1 MKTKFKGILTLLL
14 ALVVQFTFAQEKQ
27 ISGTVSD
34 ETGPLPGVS
43 VIIKGTS
50 NGVETDFDGLYKIT
64 AKQGDVLMFSYVGM
78 NDVFKKVGNGTTLNV
93 TLESSNLLDEIIV
106 VAYGTAKKSSIV
118 GSVATVSQEILK
130 NVQSSNVAKALE
142 GAISGV
148 QVVASSGQPGS
159 APSIKIRGIGSINS
173 SNDPLYVL
181 DGIPFE
187 GNINSIPQSD
197 IASINVLKDAAANSL
212 YGARGSNGVILIT
225 TKKGKDGKMT
235 VSLSAKTG
243 INSRAINDYSI
254 IKSPKDYYELFWQ
267 AIKGRNI
274 SNGQTEAQAAQS
286 ASNTL
291 VKELGGYNNYNVP
304 NTELVGVDG
313 KLNPNAKL
321 LYQDSWEDEFFNN
334 GFRKEYS
341 LNVRG
346 GNEKARYFFSSS
358 YLSDEGYVAR
368 SNFERLTT
376 RLNLEMNITE
386 NITLSSSL
394 SYSNTTSNTP
404 TSSGNSY
411 TNSFQWSRGIAPI
424 YPVYGYTATGQP
436 IYDNN
441 GEKVYDFGNGEYGGT
456 RVYGAGIHPLAS
468 NKLDIK
474 ERITDN
480 FNSNLSL
487 RYNFLE
493 DFNFTYNYSAQIYNS
508 NYTSWSNNTYGS
520 AAGEGSDNGSGYQSA
535 GRQIVITNQQLFN
548 YSKELGG
555 LNIDLLLGHES
566 YNLNYK
572 NLNGTKANFLLS
584 DNPNFDFAALT
595 KQLSSYTRDYSVEGY
610 LSRLKLNYDEKYYIS
625 GSFRYDASSV
635 FHPDNR
641 WGSFWS
647 TGAGWILSKENFLKD
662 SSWITM
668 LKLKG
673 SYGTQGNDAILYE
686 AGGNRNYYAYLDQYK
701 VAGNAANE
709 LTVTKTYSGNK
720 DITWEKSNSF
730 NFGLEGKLFN
740 RVSFNAEYFEK
751 KTTDLLFLFK
761 KPASLGIPDVPKNIG
776 DMKNWGYEIELN
788 ADIIASDKFRWNLS
802 INATHVKNEVTKLAP
817 EFKDGITNGTKLIS
831 EGNSIYGFYLVESA
845 GVDKTNGDALYWQ
858 DVVELD
864 ANDKVVLDKNGDVIK
879 TGERIKT
886 SKYSDALIY
895 SKKYTGDALPDLYGG
910 LISTMDYKGFDLGIQ
925 LSYQLGGDIYDSV
938 QSGLMGAGE
947 AGDNWSTD
955 IFNAWTPT
963 NTQTSVPRLD
973 ISSQDA
979 NSRSSRFLY
988 DASYLSLKNVTFGY
1002 SLPSNFTDKINISN
1016 FRIYVVGDNLKLWS
1030 KREGLDP
1037 RQYSS
1042 GTTGQNY
1049 APIKTLSLG
1058 INVQF

>member
-1 MKTKFKGILTLLL
+1 MKTKFNGILTLLL
-14 ALVVQFTFAQEKQ
+14 ALVVQITFAQEKQ

-50 NGVETDFDGLYKIT
+50 TGSETDFDGLYTIK
-64 AKQGDVLMFSYVGM
+64 AKPGDVLVFSYVGM
-78 NDVFKKVGNGTTLNV
+78 NTVSKTVRTSSQINITMK
-93 TLESSNLLDEIIV
+93 SSNLLDEVIV

-118 GSVATVSQEILK
+118 GSVATVSQEVLQ

-225 TKKGKDGKMT
+225 TKRGKNGKMT

-243 INSRAINDYSI
+243 VNSRAINDYSI

-274 SNGQTEAQAAQS
+274 SNGQTDAEAALN
-286 ASNTL
+286 ASNSL
-291 VKELGGYNNYNVP
+291 VTELGGYNNYDVP
-304 NTELVGVDG
+304 NNELVGVDG
-313 KLNPNAKL
+313 KLNPNANL
-321 LYQDSWEDEFFNN
+321 LYQDSWEDEFFKN

-346 GNEKARYFFSSS
+346 GSDKARYFFSSS

-368 SNFERLTT
+368 SDFERLTT
-376 RLNLEMNITE
+376 RLNLEMNLTEDIT
-386 NITLSSSL
+386 ISSSL
-394 SYSNTTSNTP
+394 SYSNTTSNSP

-424 YPVYGYTATGQP
+424 YPVFGYSPTGEP
-436 IYDNN
+436 VYYSN
-441 GEKVYDFGNGEYGGT
+441 GDRAYDFGDNEFGGA

-468 NKLDIK
+468 NILDIK
-474 ERITDN
+474 ERGTDN
-480 FNSNLSL
+480 FNSNLSFK
-487 RYNFLE
+487 YNFLE
-493 DFNFTYNYSAQIYNS
+493 DFNFTYNFSAQLYNS
-508 NYTSWSNNTYGS
+508 NYSSWQNNTYGS
-520 AAGEGSDNGSGYQSA
+520 GAGEGSDNGSGYQSA
-535 GRQIVITNQQLFN
+535 GRQQVITNQQLLT
-548 YSKELGG
+548 YTKQLGG
-555 LNIDLLLGHES
+555 INVDVLVGHES
-566 YNLNYK
+566 YKLNYK

-584 DNPNFDFAALT
+584 DNANFDFAALT
-595 KQLSSYTRDYSVEGY
+595 KQLSSYTQDYSVEGY
-610 LSRLKLNYDEKYYIS
+610 LSRLKLNYDEKYFVS
-625 GSFRYDASSV
+625 GSLRYDASSV
-635 FHPDNR
+635 FHQDNR

-647 TGAGWILSKENFLKD
+647 TGAGWIVSKEDFLAD
-662 SSWITM
+662 SSWITT

-673 SYGTQGNDAILYE
+673 SYGTQGNDAILY
-686 AGGNRNYYAYLDQYK
+686 GNGARNYYAYQDQYK
-701 VAGNAANE
+701 VTGNAANE
-709 LTVTKTYSGNK
+709 LTTTKTFSGNK
-720 DITWEKSNSF
+720 DVTWEKSNSF
-730 NFGLEGKLFN
+730 NFGIEGRLFN
-740 RVSFNAEYFEK
+740 RLSFNAEYFEK
-751 KTTDLLFLFK
+751 RTTDLLFLFK
-761 KPASLGIPDVPKNIG
+761 KSSSLGIPDVPRNIG
-776 DMKNWGYEIELN
+776 DMKNWGFELEIN
-788 ADIIASDKFRWNLS
+788 ADIIQSEDFNWNVS
-802 INATHVKNEVTKLAP
+802 INTTSVKNKVTKLAT

-831 EGNSIYGFYLVESA
+831 EGHSIYGFNLVESA
-845 GVDKTNGDALYWQ
+845 GVDETNGNALYWQ
-858 DVVELD
+858 DVIELD
-864 ANDKVVLDKNGDVIK
+864 GEGVAVIDENENVIR

-886 SKYSDALIY
+886 DEYSDALQY
-895 SKKYTGDALPDLYGG
+895 SKKYVGDALPDFYGG
-910 LISTMDYKGFDLGIQ
+910 LVSTMDYKGFDLGIQ
-925 LSYQLGGDIYDSV
+925 LSYQIGGDIYDGV
-938 QSGLMGAGE
+938 QAGLMGAGE

-963 NTQTSVPRLD
+963 NTITDVPRLD

-1002 SLPSNFTDKINISN
+1002 SLPESFIEKAHMTS
-1016 FRIYVVGDNLKLWS
+1016 FRIFVVGDNLKLWS
-1030 KREGLDP
+1030 KRQGLDP

-1058 INVQF
+1058 VNVQF